1 MKMRALI
8 LATVVSMSVLCGV
21 TPISQVAAQSSAFEC
36 LAGKKISDS
45 QGRALLDKVQTRYAS
60 LAVMH
65 GSFRQDSFVAALE
78 QSESSVGEVWFA
90 KPGRMRW
97 EYTRPQPQTV
107 IIKGEE
113 LWLYQPDKR
122 QVLVDDIQQ
131 VLLSALPVAFMMGV
145 GNLTRDFE
153 FKGACQSEAGVVVT
167 LEPRKN
173 DDNKGNSSEGLEG
186 FLLLVDPSRNIPIGA
201 KITSLGGNVTAIVFS
216 NLSTDSAGV
225 TPRTFVLEYPKG
237 VDVVDRRTPRQG
249 GSSETE

>member
-1 MKMRALI
+1 MKMRSLI
-8 LATVVSMSVLCGV
+8 LATVVSISVLWGV
-21 TPISQVAAQSSAFEC
+21 TPVLKAAAQSAAFEC
-36 LAGKKISDS
+36 LAGKKISDP

-90 KPGRMRW
+90 KPGKMRW

-107 IIKGEE
+107 IIKGQE

-153 FKGACQSEAGVVVT
+153 FKGACESEAGVVVT

-173 DDNKGNSSEGLEG
+173 VDKNGNSSEGLEG
-186 FLLLVDPSRNIPIGA
+186 FLLLVDQSRYIPIGA

-249 GSSETE
+249 GSSGTE